1 MPLIIL
7 LSIVTKNII
16 HPKNSPDLGEFRGEY
31 FIGHHGYDSFL
42 NILDTFSVWNN
53 SDYYWYGQWDNK
65 EIILL

>member
-31 FIGHHGYDSFL
+31 FIGHHGYDYCYRL
-42 NILDTFSVWNN
+42 KIEKN
-53 SDYYWYGQWDNK
+53 
-65 EIILL
+65 